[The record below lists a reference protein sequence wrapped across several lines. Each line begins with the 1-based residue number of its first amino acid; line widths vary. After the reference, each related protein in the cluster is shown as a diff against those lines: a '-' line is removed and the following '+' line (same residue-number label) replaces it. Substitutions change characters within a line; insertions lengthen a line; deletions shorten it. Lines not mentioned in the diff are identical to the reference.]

1 MSQRQDPR
9 LNLFHLT
16 GGVARRIVFTAHQVG
31 ALRFRVASDR
41 DLFRTLFQGMGTLLT
56 SDSKDS
62 ASSSL
67 KDDAVAHGT
76 TPNRS
81 SGGARNPH

>member
-9 LNLFHLT
+9 LNLFHQT

-41 DLFRTLFQGMGTLLT
+41 DLFRALFQLLT

>member
-9 LNLFHLT
+9 LNLFHQT

-41 DLFRTLFQGMGTLLT
+41 VVPSLVPRDGTLLT

>member
-41 DLFRTLFQGMGTLLT
+41 DLFRALFQGMGTLT